1 MRGPV
6 ARPAVFQSIVADIM
20 NPLHRLWAAPW
31 VVAACLPISPVWAQ
45 TATPPAAAASAAPVV
60 RNELVKPLQAA
71 QEALKA
77 DKPQE
82 ALAKLAE
89 AGAVPNLSAYE
100 AYIIERTRAVA
111 HIAAKDTPA
120 ALASFAKVFESAA
133 LPAAERLPLM
143 ESVAGLAYRSKDAAA
158 SEQWSR
164 RYFASGGTADSVRSL
179 LIYTLLDK
187 GDYAGLLKELTVS
200 IAGDDAA
207 GRPVNETKLQILAQ
221 STQKLGQQAAYRAAL
236 ERLVGLYPKTDYWAA
251 TVSATERQEGFPS
264 PRLDI
269 DVLRLARQVGVLS
282 EGSGYVD
289 MAQLALSIGQPAEA
303 ASVMEEGYS
312 KGLLGQGKDA
322 ASHAKMRA
330 AFTKAAA
337 DDRAGHAAAQA
348 NVAKAKDGGSVVAL
362 GLALVNDGQTEVG
375 LTLMAKG
382 IAQGVA
388 KFPEDAALRYG
399 VALLTHGQREKAVAV
414 LQGVKTTPGAGDLAR
429 LWLLAVR

>member
-1 MRGPV
+1 
-6 ARPAVFQSIVADIM
+6 M
-20 NPLHRLWAAPW
+20 NPLRRLWAAPW
-31 VVAACLPISPVWAQ
+31 VAAACLHISPVAAQ
-45 TATPPAAAASAAPVV
+45 SAAPPAAAASAVPVV
-60 RNELVKPLQAA
+60 RNEMVKPLQAA
-71 QEALKA
+71 QELLKA
-77 DKPQE
+77 EKPQE

-89 AGAVPNLSAYE
+89 AGALPNLTAYE
-100 AYIIERTRAVA
+100 SYIIERTRAVA
-111 HIAAKDTPA
+111 YISAKDTPG

-158 SEQWSR
+158 AEQWAR
-164 RYFASGGTADSVRSL
+164 RYFAAGGMADSVRSL

-187 GDYAGLLKELTVS
+187 GDHAALLKELTVS

-221 STQKLGQQAAYRAAL
+221 TTQKLGQQAAYRAAL
-236 ERLVGLYPKTDYWAA
+236 ERLVGQYPKTDYWVA
-251 TVSATERQEGFPS
+251 TVSAMERQDGFPS

-269 DVLRLARQVGVLS
+269 DVLRLARHVGALAD
-282 EGSGYVD
+282 GPGYID
-289 MAQLALSIGQPAEA
+289 MAQLAVSIGQPAEA
-303 ASVMEEGYS
+303 VAVIEEGYT

-322 ASHAKMRA
+322 AAHAKLRA
-330 AFTKAAA
+330 QFAKAAA
-337 DDRAGHAAAQA
+337 DDRAQHAAAQA

-362 GLALVNDGQTEVG
+362 GLALVNDGQTDTG
-375 LTLMAKG
+375 LALMAKG

-388 KFPEDAALRYG
+388 KFPEDATLRYG

-414 LQGVKTTPGAGDLAR
+414 LQGVKTTPGTGDLAR